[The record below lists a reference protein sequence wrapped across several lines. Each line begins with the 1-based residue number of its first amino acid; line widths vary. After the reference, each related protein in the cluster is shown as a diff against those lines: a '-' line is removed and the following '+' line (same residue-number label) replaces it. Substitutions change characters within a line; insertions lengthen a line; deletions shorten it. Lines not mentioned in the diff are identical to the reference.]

1 MALARLS
8 GHDHGMPSPQ
18 ADVKTSPP
26 ADQVV
31 IEREDA
37 EEYARWFQALA
48 DATRIVIL
56 SYLAHCDEPVAVGTI
71 VEHLGIGQST
81 VSHHLRVLHDVGF
94 VTRERS
100 RTNRLYAVN
109 RNCINKFPAAAEVI
123 MGRRRPEQ

>member
-1 MALARLS
+1 
-8 GHDHGMPSPQ
+8 MPSPQ
-18 ADVKTSPP
+18 ADAKISSSANHVG
-26 ADQVV
+26 
-31 IEREDA
+31 IERDDA

-56 SYLAHCDEPVAVGTI
+56 NYLAHHDEPVAVGTI

-81 VSHHLRVLHDVGF
+81 VSHHLRILHDVGF

-109 RNCINKFPAAAEVI
+109 RNCIIQLPAVAEVI
-123 MGRRRPEQ
+123 MGRRSE